1 MPQGWKVDRP
11 KNDDDYFERMSNAI
25 FQAGLNWKMI
35 QNKWPNFKKAFAN
48 FSIEKVSK
56 FGEREVKELMKDT
69 GIVRNE
75 KKIRS
80 AIANAQGSL
89 NLRKEFGSFSK
100 YVESFGKEHD
110 GLTADLRARFRHLGE
125 SSARTF
131 LYMSGV
137 KLKPT
142 REEMAWY
149 AHQTK
154 KKKANA

>member
-1 MPQGWKVDRP
+1 MPQGWKVERP
-11 KNDDDYFERMSNAI
+11 RNDDDYFERMSNAI

-48 FSIEKVSK
+48 FSIEKVSR
-56 FGEREVKELMKDT
+56 FGEREVKGLMKDA

-80 AIANAQGSL
+80 VILNAQGSL
-89 NLRKEFGSFSK
+89 KLRKEFGSFSK
-100 YVESFGKEHD
+100 YMGSFGTDHD
-110 GLTADLRARFRHLGE
+110 RLIDDLRERFRHVGE

-142 REEMAWY
+142 AEEMAW
-149 AHQTK
+149 HSQQTK
-154 KKKANA
+154 KKN

>member
-1 MPQGWKVDRP
+1 MPQGWKVEPP
-11 KNDDDYFERMSNAI
+11 KNDDEYFERMSNAL

-35 QNKWPNFKKAFAN
+35 QKKWPNFNKAFAN

-56 FGEREVKELMKDT
+56 FGEREVKELMKDA

-80 AIANAQGSL
+80 VIANAQGTL
-89 NLRKEFGSFSK
+89 KLRKEFGSFSK
-100 YVESFGKEHD
+100 YVESFGKYHD
-110 GLTADLRARFRHLGE
+110 RLIEDLRGRFRHVGE

-142 REEMAWY
+142 REEMAW
-149 AHQTK
+149 HSQQTK
-154 KKKANA
+154 KKSDR

>member
-1 MPQGWKVDRP
+1 MPQGWKVEPP
-11 KNDDDYFERMSNAI
+11 KNDDDYFERMSNAL

-35 QNKWPNFKKAFAN
+35 QNKWPNFNKAFAN
-48 FSIEKVSK
+48 FSIEMVSK

-80 AIANAQGSL
+80 VIANAQGTL
-89 NLRKEFGSFSK
+89 DLRREFGSFSK
-100 YVESFGKEHD
+100 YMESFGKDHD
-110 GLTADLRARFRHLGE
+110 RLIEDLRVRFRHLGE

-142 REEMAWY
+142 REEMAW
-149 AHQTK
+149 HSQQTK
-154 KKKANA
+154 KKSNK